1 MARQAK
7 MIRLV
12 YVSTSGLRWTPDA
25 LNDLAARSAEKNAK
39 AGLTGMLLF
48 SRGNFMQCLEGEERA
63 VRRLYER
70 VAVDKR
76 HAEVRTLL
84 TQPAEE
90 RLFAQWWMG
99 LLNLDAAGCEL
110 DRERLQRLLAASRG
124 VTADNASSAHA
135 LALLQDF
142 RRQLPAATAAAA

>member
-1 MARQAK
+1 

-12 YVSTSGLRWTPDA
+12 YVSTTGLKWTPEA
-25 LNDLAARSAEKNAK
+25 LNALAAKSAEKNAK
-39 AGLTGMLLF
+39 AGLTGMLLY
-48 SRGNFMQCLEGEERA
+48 SGGNFMQCLEGEELA
-63 VRRLYER
+63 VRKLYER

-84 TQPAEE
+84 TQPADE

-110 DRERLQRLLAASRG
+110 DRERLAPQPVVAGLAELCR
-124 VTADNASSAHA
+124 
-135 LALLQDF
+135 
-142 RRQLPAATAAAA
+142 